1 MPASY
6 NEIDCIGQIHSLEV
20 KYMKIVLWKSPN
32 IISTLLRKI
41 FGIKKQKI

>member
-6 NEIDCIGQIHSLEV
+6 NEIDYIGQIHSLEV
-20 KYMKIVLWKSPN
+20 KYMKIVLYKTPN
-32 IISTLLRKI
+32 IISIFLRKI